1 MVEFLTNP
9 VVVTLLLTIAGAAI
23 VYELFS
29 SKFGISGF
37 IGLFALLLFFY
48 GHFQAGLA
56 GFGTIMLFAVGI
68 MLIFL
73 EFFLPGAISG
83 TLGLAA
89 LIASLFLAGENP
101 LSIGISIFISICV
114 SIVMLFIM
122 VKVLRKKIVLFNR
135 MILFDSAKKEDGYV
149 SNVNRTDLIGKEG
162 IALTVLRPSGTAVFN
177 KERIDV
183 VTEGDF
189 IEQNAKIAVIKV
201 EGVRIVVRQVN

>member
-1 MVEFLTNP
+1 MVEFLINP
-9 VVVTLLLTIAGAAI
+9 IVVTLLLTIAGTAI

-56 GFGTIMLFAVGI
+56 GFGTIMLFAIGI

-101 LSIGISIFISICV
+101 VRMGISVFIAICISISV
-114 SIVMLFIM
+114 LFFMI
-122 VKVLRKKIVLFNR
+122 KVLGKKLILFNR
-135 MILFDSAKKEDGYV
+135 MILFDTARKEDGYV
-149 SNVNRTDLIGKEG
+149 SNVNRTDLLGKEG

-177 KERIDV
+177 NERLDV
-183 VTEGDF
+183 VSEGDF
-189 IEQNAKIAVIKV
+189 IDQNAKITVVKV
-201 EGVRIVVRQVN
+201 EGVRIVVRKV